1 MNHKIK
7 LDGQNI
13 KFGNGQNIEV
23 ELTEEQIIELHSR
36 LQNKGEKY
44 FFPEETE
51 DYTCLTSY
59 GISDETY
66 TESET
71 HVDTVNRGVFRT
83 EEQAKKEDE
92 KRKALV
98 RMWKWVQENGL
109 FFEPDWSDDTQNK
122 YYPYFCY
129 YLSNKNWFVYSGQ
142 QNQTNFLFPH
152 FKSQS
157 DCQKFIDNNLSEL
170 NLFV

>member
-1 MNHKIK
+1 MNHKVKI
-7 LDGQNI
+7 N
-13 KFGNGQNIEV
+13 NIEV

-36 LQNKGEKY
+36 LQNNGEKY
-44 FFPEETE
+44 FFPKEGD
-51 DYTCLTSY
+51 DYYFAHDIY
-59 GISDETY
+59 GNIIDNKNTGGEIHCGLVS
-66 TESET
+66 
-71 HVDTVNRGVFRT
+71 RGVFRT

-109 FFEPDWSDDTQNK
+109 YFEPNWSDNNIIK
-122 YYPYFCY
+122 YFPKYSHK
-129 YLSNKNWFVYSGQ
+129 LKQWSSNLPDVEIQY
-142 QNQTNFLFPH
+142 NFLFPY

-157 DCQKFIDNNLSEL
+157 DCQKFIDNNLSDL

>member
-1 MNHKIK
+1 MTLNEI
-7 LDGQNI
+7 
-13 KFGNGQNIEV
+13 
-23 ELTEEQIIELHSR
+23 ELTEEQIMELHSR

-83 EEQAKKEDE
+83 EEQAKKEDN
-92 KRKALV
+92 KRLAIV

-109 FFEPDWSDDTQNK
+109 YWEPNWNDNRIIK
-122 YYPYFCY
+122 YFPKYNHK
-129 YLSNKNWFVYSGQ
+129 LRQWGSNLPDVEIQY
-142 QNQTNFLFPH
+142 NFLFPY
-152 FKSQS
+152 FKTSE
-157 DCQKFIDNNLSEL
+157 DCQKFIDNNLSDL

>member
-44 FFPEETE
+44 FFPKQHAERFYYLGADEIGGGINHRAEFDE
-51 DYTCLTSY
+51 DR
-59 GISDETY
+59 I
-66 TESET
+66 
-71 HVDTVNRGVFRT
+71 NRGVFRT

-92 KRKALV
+92 KRLALV

-109 FFEPDWSDDTQNK
+109 YWEPDWGVCTEYK
-122 YYPYFCY
+122 YYPSYDYFHKTWI
-129 YLSNKNWFVYSGQ
+129 LSLDFSVRNNFV
-142 QNQTNFLFPH
+142 FPY
-152 FKSQS
+152 FRTKE
-157 DCQKFIDNNLSEL
+157 DCQKFIDNNLSDL